1 MVGFR
6 TRDRFYGFGPG
17 WSERKIG
24 ANPVVHTD
32 FLQASFPA
40 TRLFSRCS
48 DFVGQR
54 TADHA
59 LTIDHYDNRGFNPL
73 NGRLEQGGGSY
84 IEFRNCLPTAAA
96 GTIPSHIA
104 SSIPSVGARALT
116 LRARTNP
123 SREEVSI
130 PNFIHELKDLPGMYR
145 DILHFKTKLTRPKNV
160 DNAKSVANYHLS
172 IQMGW
177 LPMISDIRKM
187 LHFQAAA
194 DRRILE
200 LQRLYS
206 SRGLKRRL
214 KLYDDHKVE
223 STTIVADSS
232 LGTFITVRKDIVTRT
247 RSWGTI
253 RWVPTSVP
261 RDIGHQALGR
271 TARKLVFGTNHIGFD
286 AVQAWNALPWTW
298 LIDWFANFDDFLE
311 AHRNDIP
318 AAPDRP
324 ANIMT
329 LTETYELWTRTDT
342 LTQVIKG
349 GDGMRQL
356 ITKQRDLSTG
366 SLSVT
371 LPFLNGR
378 QWSILGAL
386 ALQRLQKR

>member
-1 MVGFR
+1 MTLR
-6 TRDRFYGFGPG
+6 SRSRFIQFGPG
-17 WSERKIG
+17 SFDRKIG
-24 ANPVVHTD
+24 TNPVVHTD
-32 FLQASFPA
+32 QAQDTLVDAKWSGKCDD
-40 TRLFSRCS
+40 T
-48 DFVGQR
+48 VGLPNV
-54 TADHA
+54 DHP
-59 LTIDHYDNRGFNPL
+59 LTITERDDRGYRPL
-73 NGRLEQGGGSY
+73 DGFEDQGGGSY
-84 IEFRNCLPTAAA
+84 FHYTNYLPSGFGLVTHLS
-96 GTIPSHIA
+96 TSV
-104 SSIPSVGARALT
+104 PSVGARALT
-116 LRARTNP
+116 LRARSNP

-145 DILHFKTKLTRPKNV
+145 DILKFKTRLKKLKDIRGSKEI
-160 DNAKSVANYHLS
+160 ANYHLS

-177 LPMISDIRKM
+177 LPMIKDIRKM

-214 KLYDDHKVE
+214 NLYDETKASD
-223 STTIVADSS
+223 STVVVDSS
-232 LGTFITVRKDIVTRT
+232 AGTFITVRKSRLTRV

-311 AHRNDIP
+311 AHRNDVP
-318 AAPDRP
+318 AEP
-324 ANIMT
+324 AGPSNIMT
-329 LTETYELWTRTDT
+329 LTETYETWERTDSHST
-342 LTQVIKG
+342 IIG
-349 GDGMRQL
+349 SDGRRIL
-356 ITKQRDLSTG
+356 RTKARAQSSG

-371 LPFLNGR
+371 LPLLNGR
-378 QWSILGAL
+378 QWSILSAL
-386 ALQRLQKR
+386 ALQRLR